1 MVIRLRISE
10 PPTIVRDGLCAFLG
24 VRQFGCVKLAVSNGS
39 HFLHRLTIST
49 KYYFDVRHLVLSYGW
64 FPPASSLKEK
74 AANKI
79 DGDTDSIDMVF
90 LEHLRHK
97 FKSDTK

>member
-1 MVIRLRISE
+1 MNALPTTDEAIRHES
-10 PPTIVRDGLCAFLG
+10 V
-24 VRQFGCVKLAVSNGS
+24 
-39 HFLHRLTIST
+39 
-49 KYYFDVRHLVLSYGW
+49 
-64 FPPASSLKEK
+64 KEK

-97 FKSDTK
+97 FKSDAK